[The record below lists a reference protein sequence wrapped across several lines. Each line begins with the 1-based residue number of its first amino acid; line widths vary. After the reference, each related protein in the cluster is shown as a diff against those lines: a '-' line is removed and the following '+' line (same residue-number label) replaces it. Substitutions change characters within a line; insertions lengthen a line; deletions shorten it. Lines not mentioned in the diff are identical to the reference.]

1 MAVTLPVSFVA
12 QYNANLQ
19 MLCQQKGSKLRGLV
33 SVEKVKGEC
42 AYFEQIGSVEATE
55 AAARDTTSGATYHTD
70 TPITDMPYS
79 RRRLDMTTFR
89 LADLIEND
97 DRVRML
103 IDPTNQT
110 AASFAYALGRA
121 IDTKLLKE
129 ALGSAKTGHDGSTA
143 VALPAGNVIDTAA
156 ASVFNVDKLIETK
169 TLMDSKDVPEEDRYI
184 AVQAADLKNLLKD
197 QKATSVDY
205 AAVRALVQGQIDT
218 FMGFKFIR
226 VSDKVWTAAGT
237 GANVAVAFHRDGLKL
252 GIGQDIITHIDARPD
267 KNYATQ
273 VYSEINFG
281 ACRMDEDK
289 VFKIVSK
296 AE

>member
-1 MAVTLPVSFVA
+1 MITIPVSFVQ
-12 QYNANLQ
+12 QYTKNLQ

-33 SVEKVKGEC
+33 SVEQVKGEC

-55 AAARDTTSGATYHTD
+55 SAARNTTSGATYHTD
-70 TPITDMPYS
+70 TPIVDVPYS
-79 RRRLDMTTFR
+79 RRRLDMSNFR

-97 DRVRML
+97 DRVKLL

-110 AASFAYALGRA
+110 AQTFANALGRA

-129 ALGSAKTGHDGSTA
+129 ALGTAKTGHDGSTE
-143 VALPAGNVIDTAA
+143 VDLPAGQIVDSAA
-156 ASVFNVDKLIETK
+156 AAVFNVDKLIEVK
-169 TLMDSKDVPEEDRYI
+169 TLMDKADVPEEDRYM
-184 AVQAADLKNLLKD
+184 AVSAADLKNLLKD

-218 FMGFKFIR
+218 FMGFKFVRI
-226 VSDKVWTAAGT
+226 SDKVWTAAGIA
-237 GANVAVAFHRDGLKL
+237 ANTAVAFHREGLKL
-252 GIGQDIITHIDARPD
+252 GIGQDIITHIDQRPD

-281 ACRMDEDK
+281 ACRMLETS
-289 VFKIVSK
+289 VVKIVSK

>member
-1 MAVTLPVSFVA
+1 MTVSIPVSFVS
-12 QYNANLQ
+12 QYNKNLQ

-33 SVEKVKGEC
+33 SVEQVTGEC
-42 AYFEQIGSVEATE
+42 AYFEQIGAVEATE
-55 AAARDTTSGATYHTD
+55 AAARTGGGYTYHTE
-70 TPITDMPYS
+70 TPITDTPYS

-97 DRVRML
+97 DRVKLL

-110 AASFAYALGRA
+110 AQTFANALGRA

-129 ALGSAKTGHDGSTA
+129 ALGTAKTGHDGSTE
-143 VALPAGNVIDTAA
+143 VEFPAGQIVDSAA
-156 ASVFNVDKLIETK
+156 AAVFNVDKLIEVK
-169 TLMDSKDVPEEDRYI
+169 TLMDKADVPEEDRYM
-184 AVQAADLKNLLKD
+184 AVSAADLKNLLKD

-218 FMGFKFIR
+218 FMGFKFVRI
-226 VSDKVWTAAGT
+226 SDKVWSAAGIA
-237 GANVAVAFHRDGLKL
+237 ANTAVAFHRDGLKL
-252 GIGQDIITHIDARPD
+252 GIGQDIITHIDQRPD

-281 ACRMDEDK
+281 ACRMQEQS
-289 VFKIVSK
+289 VVKIVSK

>member
-1 MAVTLPVSFVA
+1 MTVSIPVSFVS
-12 QYNANLQ
+12 QYNKNLQ

-33 SVEKVKGEC
+33 SVEQVTGEC
-42 AYFEQIGSVEATE
+42 AYFEQIGAVEATE
-55 AAARDTTSGATYHTD
+55 AAARNGAGYTYHTE
-70 TPITDMPYS
+70 TPITDTPYS

-97 DRVRML
+97 DRVKLL

-110 AASFAYALGRA
+110 AQTFANALGRA
-121 IDTKLLKE
+121 IDMKLLKM
-129 ALGSAKTGHDGSTA
+129 AVGTAKTGHDGSTE
-143 VALPAGNVIDTAA
+143 VELPATQIVDSAA
-156 ASVFNVDKLIETK
+156 AAVFNVDKLIEVK
-169 TLMDSKDVPEEDRYI
+169 TLMDKADVPEEDRYM
-184 AVQAADLKNLLKD
+184 AVSAADLKNLLKD

-218 FMGFKFIR
+218 FMGFKFVRI
-226 VSDKVWTAAGT
+226 SDKVWGAAGIA
-237 GANVAVAFHRDGLKL
+237 ANTAVAFHRDGLKL
-252 GIGQDIITHIDARPD
+252 GIGQDIITHIDQRPD

-281 ACRMDEDK
+281 ACRMDENK
-289 VFKIVSK
+289 VVQVKSK

>member
-1 MAVTLPVSFVA
+1 MVTLPVSFVQ
-12 QYNANLQ
+12 QYNKNLQ

-33 SVEKVKGEC
+33 SVEQVTGEC
-42 AYFEQIGSVEATE
+42 AYFEQIGAVEATE
-55 AAARDTTSGATYHTD
+55 AAARNGAGYTYHTE
-70 TPITDMPYS
+70 TPITDTPYS

-97 DRVRML
+97 DRVKLL

-110 AASFAYALGRA
+110 AQTFANALGRA
-121 IDTKLLKE
+121 IDMKLLKM
-129 ALGSAKTGHDGSTA
+129 AVGTAKTGHDGSTE
-143 VALPAGNVIDTAA
+143 VELPASQIVDSAA
-156 ASVFNVDKLIETK
+156 AAVFNVDKLIEVK
-169 TLMDSKDVPEEDRYI
+169 TLMDKADVPEEDRYM
-184 AVQAADLKNLLKD
+184 AVSAADLKNLLKD

-218 FMGFKFIR
+218 FMGFKFVRI
-226 VSDKVWTAAGT
+226 SDKVWGAAGIT
-237 GANVAVAFHRDGLKL
+237 ANTAVAFHRDGLKL
-252 GIGQDIITHIDARPD
+252 GIGQDIITHIDQRPD

-281 ACRMDEDK
+281 ACRMDENK
-289 VFKIVSK
+289 VVQVKSK

>member
-1 MAVTLPVSFVA
+1 MTVSIPVSFVS
-12 QYNANLQ
+12 QYNKNLQ

-33 SVEKVKGEC
+33 SVEQVTGEC
-42 AYFEQIGSVEATE
+42 AYFEQIGAVEATE
-55 AAARDTTSGATYHTD
+55 AAARNGAGYTYHTE
-70 TPITDMPYS
+70 TPITDTPYS

-97 DRVRML
+97 DRVKLL

-110 AASFAYALGRA
+110 AQTFANALGRA

-129 ALGSAKTGHDGSTA
+129 ALGTAKTGHDGSTE
-143 VALPAGNVIDTAA
+143 VEFPAGQIVDSAA
-156 ASVFNVDKLIETK
+156 AAVFNVDKLIEVK
-169 TLMDSKDVPEEDRYI
+169 TLMDKADVPEEDRYM
-184 AVQAADLKNLLKD
+184 AVSAADLKNLLKD

-218 FMGFKFIR
+218 FMGFKFVRI
-226 VSDKVWTAAGT
+226 SDKVWAAAGIA
-237 GANVAVAFHRDGLKL
+237 ANTAVAFHREGLKL
-252 GIGQDIITHIDARPD
+252 GIGQDIITHIDQRPD

-281 ACRMDEDK
+281 ACRMDENK
-289 VFKIVSK
+289 VVQVKSK